1 MTRARALDGLVE
13 ERIRHAARSPHVPK
27 ASRPDILL
35 ANSYF
40 MAYDRKDERIE
51 GPFAPLG
58 PLYIASCIREAGLVP
73 AFFDGTHAR
82 GVDDFAHVLDAAR
95 HRGVGVYATVISRH
109 VALRMAAFAHRRGI
123 PVVAGGPDPSSAP
136 HVYLTSG
143 NVDAVALGEGE
154 VTGVELARCFAGNG
168 TGDLRSIVGL
178 ALREDSHI
186 VKTGD
191 RPYVMDLDT
200 VPYPARDLVDWPAYE
215 TTTRRFHGVSQTTVM
230 TARGCPFQCTWCC
243 KPIFGAK
250 YRHRSAANVVGEMLE
265 LKARYRPG
273 MIRFADDIFTINR
286 KKFLGL
292 ADAIEAA
299 DAQIPFECLS
309 RVDLVDRE
317 ILERLRDIGCHK
329 ILYGIE
335 SGSQR
340 VLDSMKKGITV
351 EEVHEISRLTR
362 ALGIEQYWFLIYG
375 YPPEDVHDLRLT
387 IDMVRRLRPDD
398 YGITVAYPLP
408 QTEFYEE
415 VRHSMRE
422 GEHWRMT
429 RDNVVLYN
437 NRYGS
442 WFYRAAIY
450 GTHLVV
456 RTRWGAERHPNALAK
471 AVDRVAYGLTD
482 TALRGWARI
491 KGD

>member
-1 MTRARALDGLVE
+1 MNDAE
-13 ERIRHAARSPHVPK
+13 
-27 ASRPDILL
+27 RPDLLL

-58 PLYIASCIREAGLVP
+58 PLYIAASLRKEGLKP

-82 GVDDFAHVLDAAR
+82 SLQDFGNTLDAVRPRA
-95 HRGVGVYATVISRH
+95 VGLYATVISRD
-109 VALRMAAFAHRRGI
+109 VALKMAHMAQARGI

-136 HVYLTSG
+136 HVYLQG
-143 NVDAVALGEGE
+143 GHVDAVARGEGE
-154 VTGVELARCFAGNG
+154 VTGIELARHFAGLG
-168 TGDLRSIVGL
+168 SGDLHEIQGLSIM
-178 ALREDSHI
+178 EHDSLVH
-186 VKTGD
+186 TPD
-191 RPYVMDLDT
+191 RPYVQDLDS
-200 VPYPARDLVDWPAYE
+200 VPYPARDLVDWPAYAE
-215 TTTRRFHGVSQTTVM
+215 TTRRFHGASQTTVM
-230 TARGCPFQCTWCC
+230 TARGCPFRCTWCC
-243 KPIFGAK
+243 KPIFGEK
-250 YRHRSAANVVGEMLE
+250 YRHRSAKNVVGEMLE
-265 LKARYRPG
+265 LKERYKPD

-286 KKFLGL
+286 KKFLEL

-317 ILERLRDIGCHK
+317 ILERLRDIGCRK
-329 ILYGIE
+329 VLYGVE

-340 VLDSMKKGITV
+340 VLDSMKKGTTV

-362 ALGIEQYWFLIYG
+362 KLGIEQYWFLIYG

-387 IDMVRRLRPDD
+387 VDMVRRLQPDD

-408 QTEFYEE
+408 KTEFYET

-429 RDNVVLYN
+429 RDNVVLYK

-450 GTHLVV
+450 GTHFVY
-456 RTRWGAERHPNALAK
+456 RSKRAAMRHPNALTK
-471 AVDRVAYGLTD
+471 AIDRMAYAATD
-482 TALRGWARI
+482 TVLGGWTHLLE
-491 KGD
+491 D